1 MSLEQNDTGA
11 AQDGDT
17 VYVDV
22 TSDDGSSDIEN
33 VVEENPPTSQVLD
46 ETEVPH
52 TISPDSLTAGTS
64 DRILCPNKR
73 QSAVGGREAVKQ
85 QRGNRATDVL
95 NVKEW
100 DDCANN
106 YIDDLSDFELAEYM
120 VGISANMELPASF
133 YPKDN

>member
-17 VYVDV
+17 VNVDA
-22 TSDDGSSDIEN
+22 TSDDRSFDIEN

-46 ETEVPH
+46 KTEVLL

-73 QSAVGGREAVKQ
+73 
-85 QRGNRATDVL
+85 ATDVL

-106 YIDDLSDFELAEYM
+106 DIDNLSDFELAEYM